1 MDSLYILI
9 PIAII
14 FVAIAAKVFFWAI
27 DNHQF
32 DDLDTEGQR
41 ILFDD
46 DVVPS
51 PVVKKSNSHEAETEV
66 AGDPAETPTANKPPC

>member
-9 PIAII
+9 PIAIV
-14 FVAIAAKVFFWAI
+14 FVIIAAKIFFWAV

-46 DVVPS
+46 ETVN
-51 PVVKKSNSHEAETEV
+51 KKAVEKQPLASEKSEPQN
-66 AGDPAETPTANKPPC
+66 DD

>member
-1 MDSLYILI
+1 MDSLFILI
-9 PIAII
+9 PIAIV
-14 FVAIAAKVFFWAI
+14 FVIVAAKVFFWAV

-46 DVVPS
+46 DKPLKS
-51 PVVKKSNSHEAETEV
+51 PKPEQNTENNVNDESKK
-66 AGDPAETPTANKPPC
+66 DAN

>member
-9 PIAII
+9 PIAIV
-14 FVAIAAKVFFWAI
+14 FVIIAAKVFFWAV

-46 DVVPS
+46 DTPAQTS
-51 PVVKKSNSHEAETEV
+51 DKSSSTQ
-66 AGDPAETPTANKPPC
+66 TPDNNKDTQS

>member
-9 PIAII
+9 PIAIV
-14 FVAIAAKVFFWAI
+14 FVIIAAKVFFWAV

-46 DVVPS
+46 DAPA
-51 PVVKKSNSHEAETEV
+51 KKPDNASSKQ
-66 AGDPAETPTANKPPC
+66 TPDKSKDTQA

>member
-9 PIAII
+9 PIAIV
-14 FVAIAAKVFFWAI
+14 FVIIAAKVFFWAV

-46 DVVPS
+46 DAP
-51 PVVKKSNSHEAETEV
+51 VKKSDSAPKASASDATD
-66 AGDPAETPTANKPPC
+66 ADSQSSGDDSQ

>member
-9 PIAII
+9 PIAIV
-14 FVAIAAKVFFWAI
+14 FVIIAAKVFFWAV

-46 DVVPS
+46 D
-51 PVVKKSNSHEAETEV
+51 
-66 AGDPAETPTANKPPC
+66 TPTQTSDKSSSTQTPDNNKDTQS

>member
-14 FVAIAAKVFFWAI
+14 FVAIAAKIFFWAI

-46 DVVPS
+46 DIVPS
-51 PVVKKSNSHEAETEV
+51 PVAKSTSTLEPKVEAVDDTSEN
-66 AGDPAETPTANKPPC
+66 P

>member
-1 MDSLYILI
+1 MDSLFILI

-14 FVAIAAKVFFWAI
+14 FVIVAAKVFFWAV

-46 DVVPS
+46 EKPAPS
-51 PVVKKSNSHEAETEV
+51 VKPEA
-66 AGDPAETPTANKPPC
+66 DPSAEDDSTKTP